1 MSTTPHRS
9 PEPWDDAFGILAS
22 GGEPATSPTYC
33 EPGEAEA
40 DDGAEWSGAPG
51 DGTEWSEA
59 HATSDEPTWH
69 AEPAADDEW
78 YDDAVVTP
86 NAGTLYASGPG
97 MPTRGVLVTTGTAV
111 AACAALD
118 FALTGS
124 AGFFFDLCFAVIC
137 LVVAMAA
144 APQALFTVAVMPPL
158 VFSVLIAT
166 IGVLAPETIAD
177 ASYTTVFLTGLADH
191 AAPLCVAYG
200 VALLVAS
207 ARGLAHRSS
216 RRP

>member
-22 GGEPATSPTYC
+22 DVESAPSPAYD
-33 EPGEAEA
+33 EPGDADAE
-40 DDGAEWSGAPG
+40 DGTEWSGSPS

-59 HATSDEPTWH
+59 YATSGEPTWH
-69 AEPAADDEW
+69 AEPAADAEW

-97 MPTRGVLVTTGTAV
+97 LPTRGVLVTTGAAA

-124 AGFFFDLCFAVIC
+124 AGFFFDLCFVVIC

-177 ASYTTVFLTGLADH
+177 AGYTTVFLTGLADH

-200 VALLVAS
+200 IALLVAS

-216 RRP
+216 RRS